1 MISTQDDQ
9 ERPNPHER
17 EQTLERE
24 SAGTP
29 DAVEEADVAKKADEA
44 EKAQKH
50 RAKGVEWVRMSDLMS
65 RHTSSVVGRG
75 IDLHTE
81 LTHRVRDPLLERAKT
96 LARKL
101 PPVSAF
107 GRRGGPDRGP
117 TRSGV
122 GMP

>member
-1 MISTQDDQ
+1 MSTQDDQ
-9 ERPNPHER
+9 GHPSPHER
-17 EQTLERE
+17 EQVLERE
-24 SAGTP
+24 SASTP
-29 DAVEEADVAKKADEA
+29 GAVEEADVAKKTEE
-44 EKAQKH
+44 EKLQKH

-65 RHTSSVVGRG
+65 RHTSSVAGRG

-81 LTHRVRDPLLERAKT
+81 LTHRVRDPLLERAKA